1 MEAVK
6 INLGKVSI
14 SVEKD
19 YWDIDKQ
26 YDRLTIVERAADG
39 NVYLSRKPVPAGT
52 SVTNREYWICFGKP
66 NNSIVTVVNELGTN
80 PESAIAQQ
88 IVTREINKLKNR
100 IARSLEDVEAAIAML
115 SPEQQEAIGIAQEVV
130 KLKNQ
135 LNSLSLVTCTETEYN
150 QIILD
155 GNIDENTLYF
165 IEEELPGF
173 GINFSLDSKTEP
185 PNKDLYCFISHHS
198 YTNPHASYM
207 SAEG

>member
-115 SPEQQEAIGIAQEVV
+115 NPEQQEAIGIAQEVV

-165 IEEELPGF
+165 IEEEEEEQE
-173 GINFSLDSKTEP
+173 S
-185 PNKDLYCFISHHS
+185 
-198 YTNPHASYM
+198 
-207 SAEG
+207 